1 MWPGTTD
8 HEIDAVIAKLDVDGD
23 GHIAKD
29 ELIIKKIEKS
39 EPVETPMWLWAAV
52 AGGYVLVGIYLLY
65 DKVCKKHK
73 DDHHHDEH
81 HHDDGYNKVDNESQ
95 KQINTAVNN

>member
-39 EPVETPMWLWAAV
+39 EPV
-52 AGGYVLVGIYLLY
+52 
-65 DKVCKKHK
+65 
-73 DDHHHDEH
+73 
-81 HHDDGYNKVDNESQ
+81 
-95 KQINTAVNN
+95 